1 MKRIL
6 SRDVEFEGRQI
17 ETLHSFY
24 DDNLDPILLP
34 NLWLLHLSLNQA
46 VYGWRKTGT
55 KRRSQRTPK
64 NVEIAFTQSDIS
76 ENTAHNYVGHVFKL
90 LNHINDKPQINVHYT
105 EQLTSRFI
113 NDYLNNVLP
122 ERLDSIASV
131 KAHQA
136 GIAAYCNFLCALG
149 VWPLEQNRPTTIYR
163 KTRQYMADKDTRPRK
178 INYVARYE
186 YDDLLRTCTSKRDK
200 LILAMGYEVG
210 LRASENIGLE
220 LNDQGKHR
228 GLRSL
233 FEELESKPE
242 KMQFE
247 YILRAKYTK
256 GNKTGAV
263 YFDRELLQQMKDYH
277 DGERAAA
284 VKESRIDAPTLFIRY
299 DHDGKGQS
307 ISIGHASKMF
317 GKLITQLSYLNQ
329 SLSYHD
335 LRHSFAT
342 ILFHEEL
349 LDSNGQETRSES
361 AALETVRKR
370 LRHTEGS
377 KTVHRYI
384 RLRTV
389 MLSRETGGQHE

>member
-34 NLWLLHLSLNQA
+34 NLWLLHLSLNQT

-55 KRRSQRTPK
+55 KRSSQRTPK
-64 NVEIAFTQSDIS
+64 NVEIVFTQSDIS

-90 LNHINDKPQINVHYT
+90 LNHINDKPQIKVHYT

-149 VWPLEQNRPTTIYR
+149 IWPLEQNRPTTIYR

-178 INYVARYE
+178 INYVTSDE
-186 YDDLLRTCTSKRDK
+186 YSDLLRTCTSKRDK

-220 LNDQGKHR
+220 LNDHGKHQ

-233 FEELESKPE
+233 FEELESTPS

-247 YILRAKYTK
+247 YVLRAKYTK
-256 GNKTGAV
+256 GSKTGAI

-277 DGERAAA
+277 DGERAAM
-284 VKESRIDAPTLFIRY
+284 VEESGVDAPTLFIRY

-307 ISIGHASKMF
+307 ISVEHASNMF
-317 GKLITQLSYLNQ
+317 KNIKEQLSYLNQ

-349 LDSNGQETRSES
+349 FDSNGQETRSES

-370 LRHTEGS
+370 LRHAEGS

-389 MLSRETGGQHE
+389 MESREAGGAA

>member
-6 SRDVEFEGRQI
+6 SRDVEFEGHQL

-34 NLWLLHLSLNQA
+34 NLWLLHLSLKHT

-55 KRRSQRTPK
+55 TRSSQRTPK

-76 ENTAHNYVGHVFKL
+76 ENTAHNYAGHVFKL

-131 KAHQA
+131 QAHQA

-149 VWPLEQNRPTTIYR
+149 IWPLDQNRPTWIYR

-178 INYVARYE
+178 INYITSDE
-186 YDDLLRTCTSKRDK
+186 YSDLLRTCTSKRDK

-220 LNDQGKHR
+220 LNDHGEHQ

-233 FEELESKPE
+233 FEELESTPS

-247 YILRAKYTK
+247 YVLRAKYTK
-256 GNKTGAV
+256 GSKTGAI

-277 DGERAAA
+277 DGERAA
-284 VKESRIDAPTLFIRY
+284 VVEESGVDSPTLFIRY

-307 ISIGHASKMF
+307 ISVEHASNMF
-317 GKLITQLSYLNQ
+317 KNIKEQLPYLNQ
-329 SLSYHD
+329 TLSYHD

-342 ILFHEEL
+342 ILYHEEL

-370 LRHTEGS
+370 LRHAEGS

-384 RLRTV
+384 RLSTV
-389 MLSRETGGQHE
+389 MLSRETGGAA

>member
-6 SRDVEFEGRQI
+6 SRDVEFEDRKI

-64 NVEIAFTQSDIS
+64 NVEIAFTQNDIS

-149 VWPLEQNRPTTIYR
+149 IWPLEQNRPTTIYR

-178 INYVARYE
+178 INYITSDE
-186 YDDLLRTCTSKRDK
+186 YSDLLRTCTSKRDK

-220 LNDQGKHR
+220 LNDNGKHK
-228 GLRSL
+228 GLRPL
-233 FEELESKPE
+233 FEELESTPS

-256 GNKTGAV
+256 GSKTGAI

-277 DGERAAA
+277 DGERAA
-284 VKESRIDAPTLFIRY
+284 VVEKSGVDAPTLFIRY
-299 DHDGKGQS
+299 DHDGRGQS
-307 ISIGHASKMF
+307 ISVEHASNMF
-317 GKLITQLSYLNQ
+317 KNIKEKLSYLNQ

-342 ILFHEEL
+342 ILYHEEL

-370 LRHTEGS
+370 LRHAEGS

-389 MLSRETGGQHE
+389 MLSRETGAAA